1 MPILGV
7 IASQISGHLFAPSG
21 AWDSIATANGTG
33 SSGVITF
40 SSIPS
45 TYTHLQIRNIGRGT
59 GAGTTIKITAN
70 SDTAANY
77 ARHYMYG
84 DGATAGAGNSTSQT
98 GADIAYTSLS
108 TDLSNTYAVNIID
121 ILDYANTSKYK
132 TFRVLTGLDVNGSG
146 GYAQL
151 TSGLWQSTSAI
162 TTLTLT
168 LNAGSYTTA
177 SQFALYGIRG
187 N

>member
-1 MPILGV
+1 MAPILG
-7 IASQISGHLFAPSG
+7 IYASQMSGHLAAPNSY
-21 AWDSIATANGTG
+21 ASIATATGTG

-45 TYTHLQIRNIGRGT
+45 TYTHLQIRSIGRGT
-59 GAGTTIKITAN
+59 SGSTSIRITVN
-70 SDTAANY
+70 SDTGSNY

-98 GADIAYTSLS
+98 GADIAYTSSS
-108 TDLSNTYAVNIID
+108 TDLSNTYTANIID

-146 GYAQL
+146 GYIQP
-151 TSGLWQSTSAI
+151 TSGLWQSTTAI
-162 TTLTLT
+162 STLTLT
-168 LNAGSYTTA
+168 LGAGSYTTA
-177 SQFALYGIRG
+177 SQFALYGIK
-187 N
+187 